1 MTTYK
6 IKSLAE
12 IKKIVHILRKK
23 GKKIVFTNGC
33 FDILH
38 YGHLKYLEKAKK
50 LGDILIVGVNTDS
63 SVKAIKGTFRPI
75 NKCRDRLALI
85 AGLQC
90 VDYCLSFKEKTPLN
104 IIKVIKPDIL
114 VKGGDWQKKNIVGN
128 EFVSA
133 YGGKIKTIKF
143 VKGYSTTQIIKK
155 IIENEKKRIT
165 SPAGRK
171 YKSRKGRFACM

>member
-50 LGDILIVGVNTDS
+50 LGDILIVGVNT
-63 SVKAIKGTFRPI
+63 
-75 NKCRDRLALI
+75 
-85 AGLQC
+85 
-90 VDYCLSFKEKTPLN
+90 
-104 IIKVIKPDIL
+104 
-114 VKGGDWQKKNIVGN
+114 
-128 EFVSA
+128 
-133 YGGKIKTIKF
+133 
-143 VKGYSTTQIIKK
+143 
-155 IIENEKKRIT
+155 
-165 SPAGRK
+165 
-171 YKSRKGRFACM
+171 